1 MNSIGRSNLANREK
15 WLEEILRKI
24 PKGLTI
30 LDAGASELRY
40 KKFCSHLN
48 YVSQDFGEYNGNGD
62 GFGMQTGEWDQT
74 RIDILC
80 DIINIPVMDNSYDAI
95 MCIEVFEHLP
105 DPVKAINE
113 FSRIL
118 KPNGYLIITAPFIS
132 LTHFA
137 PFHFAT
143 GFNKYFYR
151 HHLSKFNFN
160 IIEEIP
166 NGNFYE
172 SIAQEIRRVN
182 FVVKTYSGKK
192 LNIWDKFVIFLTLNL
207 LEKYEKYDINS
218 SDILNYGYHILAIKK

>member
-30 LDAGASELRY
+30 LDAGAGELRY

-151 HHLSKFNFN
+151 L
-160 IIEEIP
+160 
-166 NGNFYE
+166 
-172 SIAQEIRRVN
+172 
-182 FVVKTYSGKK
+182 
-192 LNIWDKFVIFLTLNL
+192 
-207 LEKYEKYDINS
+207 
-218 SDILNYGYHILAIKK
+218 

>member
-1 MNSIGRSNLANREK
+1 MIKNIMNSIGRSNLANREK

-30 LDAGASELRY
+30 LDAGAGELRY

-118 KPNGYLIITAPFIS
+118 KPNGYLIITAPLSS

-137 PFHFAT
+137 PFHFC
-143 GFNKYFYR
+143 NR
-151 HHLSKFNFN
+151 
-160 IIEEIP
+160 I
-166 NGNFYE
+166 
-172 SIAQEIRRVN
+172 Q
-182 FVVKTYSGKK
+182 
-192 LNIWDKFVIFLTLNL
+192 
-207 LEKYEKYDINS
+207 
-218 SDILNYGYHILAIKK
+218 